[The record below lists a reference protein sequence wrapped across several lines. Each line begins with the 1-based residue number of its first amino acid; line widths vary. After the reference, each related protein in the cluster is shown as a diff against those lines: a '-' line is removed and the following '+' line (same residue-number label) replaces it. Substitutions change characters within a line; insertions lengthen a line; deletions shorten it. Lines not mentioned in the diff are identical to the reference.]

1 MKSNIC
7 KIEEYTKLKTFNKV
21 GENLKYALDNVK
33 IEGDFLEFGVFQGR
47 SINII
52 AEKFPDQKIYGFD
65 SFKGLPEDWVV
76 SKNNTYEKG
85 RFSLGDDLPDVRDNV
100 ELVVGWFNDTL
111 ENWIESNNNSV
122 SFLHIDCDL
131 YSSASYVLKTLN
143 EKIKVGTI
151 IVFDELLNFESNVGI
166 DYEFWENGEWKALNE
181 WMNDFDRDVKPISRD
196 ISTRVSFEVVK

>member
-1 MKSNIC
+1 M
-7 KIEEYTKLKTFNKV
+7 
-21 GENLKYALDNVK
+21 
-33 IEGDFLEFGVFQGR
+33 
-47 SINII
+47 
-52 AEKFPDQKIYGFD
+52 
-65 SFKGLPEDWVV
+65 
-76 SKNNTYEKG
+76 
-85 RFSLGDDLPDVRDNV
+85 

>member
-85 RFSLGDDLPDVRDNV
+85 RFHLVMTSQMLGIT
-100 ELVVGWFNDTL
+100 WS
-111 ENWIESNNNSV
+111 W
-122 SFLHIDCDL
+122 
-131 YSSASYVLKTLN
+131 
-143 EKIKVGTI
+143 
-151 IVFDELLNFESNVGI
+151 
-166 DYEFWENGEWKALNE
+166 
-181 WMNDFDRDVKPISRD
+181 
-196 ISTRVSFEVVK
+196 